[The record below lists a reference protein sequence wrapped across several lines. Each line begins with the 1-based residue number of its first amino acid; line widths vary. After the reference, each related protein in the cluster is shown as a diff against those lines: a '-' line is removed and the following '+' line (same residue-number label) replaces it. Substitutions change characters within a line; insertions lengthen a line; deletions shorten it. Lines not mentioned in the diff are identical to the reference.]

1 MRIFKI
7 KWFARFARSER
18 IDDASLRE
26 AVDRAARGLVDADLG
41 GGLIKQRVARKGRG
55 RSGGYRTLIALRV
68 ERRAV
73 FLYGFAKNE
82 MENIERSQLEDLR
95 RVARYWIEAAPQEIS
110 AALASG
116 AIEETPHDENDA

>member
-1 MRIFKI
+1 VRIFKI